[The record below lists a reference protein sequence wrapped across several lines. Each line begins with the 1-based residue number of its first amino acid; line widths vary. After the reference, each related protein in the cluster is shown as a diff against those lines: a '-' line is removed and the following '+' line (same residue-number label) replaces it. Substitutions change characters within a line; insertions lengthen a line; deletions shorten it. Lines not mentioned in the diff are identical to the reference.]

1 MVRRKRVNFKAIK
14 TVKKPV
20 TVKFRRSDGSIVKF
34 KAVKAVKKPVKV
46 SFLAKR
52 KKRRWKF
59 I

>member
-52 KKRRWKF
+52 KKRR
-59 I
+59 